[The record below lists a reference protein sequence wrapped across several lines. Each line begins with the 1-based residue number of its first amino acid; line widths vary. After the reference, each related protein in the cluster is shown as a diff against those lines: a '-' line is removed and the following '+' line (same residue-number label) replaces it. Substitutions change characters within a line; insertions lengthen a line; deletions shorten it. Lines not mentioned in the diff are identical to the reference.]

1 MAEQT
6 QQPGYIGEKEKVK
19 NRLRRIAGQ
28 VGGLERMVE
37 EDRYCI
43 DILTQI
49 SAVQAAIDKVALA
62 LLDEHTR
69 HCVVGAETAEVREAR
84 TEEMMEAVG
93 RLLRSR

>member
-1 MAEQT
+1 MAEGT
-6 QQPGYIGEKEKVK
+6 HQPGYIDNKEQVK

-28 VGGLERMVE
+28 VGGLERMVDD
-37 EDRYCI
+37 DRYCI

-69 HCVVGAETAEVREAR
+69 HCVVGADTAAVREER
-84 TEEMMEAVG
+84 TEEMMGAVG

>member
-1 MAEQT
+1 MAKGT
-6 QQPGYIGEKEKVK
+6 DQPGYIGEKERVK

-28 VGGLERMVE
+28 VGGLERMVD

-69 HCVVGAETAEVREAR
+69 HCVVGADSPALREER
-84 TEEMMEAVG
+84 TEEMLEAVG